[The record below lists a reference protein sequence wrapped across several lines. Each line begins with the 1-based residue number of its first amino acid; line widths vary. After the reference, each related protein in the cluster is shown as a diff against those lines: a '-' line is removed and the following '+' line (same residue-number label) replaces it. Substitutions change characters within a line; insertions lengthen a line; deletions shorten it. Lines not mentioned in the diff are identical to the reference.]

1 MNGARSRIT
10 VPLRDSRATATDA
23 CRTTSPPVPTRQ
35 RSEPPR
41 GRVRR
46 LLPVSRSRKQ
56 SSHRIARSAALR
68 LLATQAVRSLLFV
81 ESGHLPGAQRL
92 SLSGRL
98 LSQREHAGRVG
109 RRARRGRLVCARR
122 SLQKS
127 GGSQSPITSL
137 LKGDTD
143 SRLRRALLLRSDCLQ
158 RACKQRGLHSLPP
171 SAKRDGRRVGPAART
186 DPEAGPVVRAIGI
199 RRCGRPPP
207 RPVAAPFTRKQ
218 RRFARAARDQSASRR
233 SPSRTRYAIRA
244 DADRALAFG
253 QKREPARPAC
263 LAVGCW
269 ACVRVFLVA
278 GRIVVGYLT
287 QAWSARKPQTGL
299 YS

>member
-1 MNGARSRIT
+1 MA
-10 VPLRDSRATATDA
+10 P
-23 CRTTSPPVPTRQ
+23 
-35 RSEPPR
+35 
-41 GRVRR
+41 
-46 LLPVSRSRKQ
+46 
-56 SSHRIARSAALR
+56 SAALR
-68 LLATQAVRSLLFV
+68 LPATEAVGSLLFV
-81 ESGHLPGAQRL
+81 ESGHLLGSQRL
-92 SLSGRL
+92 SFSGRL
-98 LSQREHAGRVG
+98 LSQREHLGRPG
-109 RRARRGRLVCARR
+109 PLARRRRPLLLGASCGSRPPALPLRGECLLGVCKHVVPESGESQDR
-122 SLQKS
+122 SVVE
-127 GGSQSPITSL
+127 GPP
-137 LKGDTD
+137 
-143 SRLRRALLLRSDCLQ
+143 RLRDAAGTCRAT
-158 RACKQRGLHSLPP
+158 
-171 SAKRDGRRVGPAART
+171 ARQW
-186 DPEAGPVVRAIGI
+186 RAIGI